1 MHSDL
6 IVLTW
11 RLCVCYNVDMYVSRA
26 KWKSK
31 NGKVYESVWLR
42 HSYREGRK
50 VRKRSIAN
58 LTHYPPEEVAAIEL
72 ALKHKGDLAVL
83 GSLKGVRIE
92 EGLSV
97 GAVWTVYEVARALG
111 IERVLGRSRAGKL
124 ALWQVVARVLEQGS
138 RLSAVRL
145 AQVHAACDVLGMRR
159 GFNENDLYENLGW
172 LSERQDSI
180 ERGLFSERR
189 GGEKPELFLYDVT
202 SSYLEGQKNVFG
214 EYGYPRDGKKGKK
227 QIVIGLLCD
236 ERGEPVSTE
245 VFKGNTQDPAT
256 FGSQVRKAAKLFGC
270 ERVTFVGDRGM
281 VKSGQVEELAAAGFH
296 YITAITK
303 PQIETLLKGG
313 IVQMELF
320 DERVCEVEHQGLR
333 YILRRNPMRAAE
345 MAATRADKRAAL
357 ERLVAERNR
366 YLAEHPRA
374 KVATA
379 ERRVREKARAL
390 KVDRWLSVKVH
401 ERSLALALDEEALAE
416 AARLDGCYVIK
427 TDLPKTAAGTQTIHD
442 RYKDL
447 SLVEQAFRTCKTA
460 HLEVRPIY
468 VRSEP
473 STRGH
478 VLVVMLAYLIRRELS
493 RAWASFDLTV
503 EEALER
509 LSTLCSTKMSV
520 ARGASCLR
528 IPTPRPESRRLLKA
542 LNIRVPQILPHSPAR
557 VVTHKKLQQRRKK
570 P

>member
-1 MHSDL
+1 M
-6 IVLTW
+6 VLTQSV
-11 RLCVCYNVDMYVSRA
+11 CVCYTVDMYVSRA

-50 VRKRSIAN
+50 VRKHNIAN

-72 ALKHKGDLAVL
+72 ALKHKGDLAAL
-83 GSLKGVRIE
+83 GSLKGVKLE

-97 GAVWTVYEVARALG
+97 GAVWTVYEVARRLG
-111 IERVLGRSRAGKL
+111 IERVLGTSRAGKL
-124 ALWQVVARVLEQGS
+124 ALWQVIARVLEQGS

-145 AQVHAACDVLGMRR
+145 AQLHAACDVLGMRR

-214 EYGYPRDGKKGKK
+214 EYGYPRDGKRGKK

-236 ERGEPVSTE
+236 EGGEPVSTE

-256 FGSQVRKAAKLFGC
+256 FGSQVHKAAKLFGC

-320 DERVCEVEHQGLR
+320 DERVCEVEHEGLR
-333 YILRRNPMRAAE
+333 YILRRNPLRAAE
-345 MAATRADKRAAL
+345 MAATRADKQAAL
-357 ERLVAERNR
+357 ERLVEERNR

-427 TDLPKTAAGTQTIHD
+427 TDLPKTAASTQTIHD
-442 RYKDL
+442 RYKEL
-447 SLVEQAFRTCKTA
+447 SLVEQAFRTCKTV

-468 VRSEP
+468 VRNEP

-542 LNIRVPQILPHSPAR
+542 LNIRVPEILPHSPAR